1 LSDWSNRRRI
11 ATLFVSAFCKTPV
24 IWHKR
29 CVSRFFFERWVALV
43 KAMPNNSNAKKA
55 MRQSEKARL
64 RNRTGR
70 TTLRTLIR
78 KFKTAVDSQN
88 IAEIEPAFRQV
99 TKRLDQAAAKRLIHP
114 NKAARLKSRLSRH
127 VPKPQA
133 TT

>member
-1 LSDWSNRRRI
+1 
-11 ATLFVSAFCKTPV
+11 
-24 IWHKR
+24 
-29 CVSRFFFERWVALV
+29 
-43 KAMPNNSNAKKA
+43 